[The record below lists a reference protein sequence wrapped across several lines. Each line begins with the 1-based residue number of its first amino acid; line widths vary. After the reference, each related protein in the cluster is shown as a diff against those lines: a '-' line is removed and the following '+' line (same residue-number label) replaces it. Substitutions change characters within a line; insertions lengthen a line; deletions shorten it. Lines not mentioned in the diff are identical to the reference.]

1 MDDLELER
9 LYGRLE
15 KPIYNVV
22 YRWLWNAD
30 DAHDVVQEAF
40 VRLWDAR
47 ARVDAAT
54 GEPFVYRI
62 ALNLAASRLRRR
74 KRWAWV
80 PLEAVR
86 ALLAEAHPEDEAVGR
101 QEHERV
107 RMAVQRLPDELRNVV
122 LLCELTDMTYEQI
135 GRVLA
140 IPPGTVGSRRHRA
153 LETLRR
159 EIETGVTTREIPG
172 RRPV

>member
-1 MDDLELER
+1 MDELELER
-9 LYGRLE
+9 LYCRLE

-22 YRWLWNAD
+22 YRWLWNAE

-40 VRLWDAR
+40 VRLWDVR
-47 ARVDAAT
+47 ARIDAAT

-86 ALLAEAHPEDEAVGR
+86 GALSAAHAEDEALTR

-107 RMAVQRLPDELRNVV
+107 RAAVQTLPDELRNVV

-135 GRVLA
+135 GRVLG

-153 LETLRR
+153 LDVLRR
-159 EIETGVTTREIPG
+159 ALETGATTREIAG